1 MAPGQNRY
9 AWKLEGLNSDWVY
22 TDQHS
27 VSFMKLP
34 AGRYTFRVRGCNN
47 DGYWS
52 NATRSLEISVQPHPF
67 LSPVAKSV
75 YFILIVLMIV
85 GVVWGILR
93 RQNEKKEKDLIQAKM
108 AFFTQVAHEIK
119 TPVTLIKSPLERIIE
134 TGKWDSAVT
143 DNLNLMK
150 RNVDRL
156 LELIRQLLD
165 FRKVDNEGFRLNCRE
180 TDISL
185 LVEETV
191 ARFRNS
197 TEKIAI
203 RTDCPDAHV
212 LFYADSEAFTK
223 ILSNLL
229 ANALKYARSTVVVA
243 LRILNDDRGRT
254 LRLSVR
260 DDGDG
265 IPPRIQE
272 KVFDLFYQKNPDSG
286 KGFGIGLSLVKL
298 LAEKHNGRVYVDRH
312 TISGCELTVEIPDSG
327 ESARGGGKISIPEP
341 AEEPADN
348 PEAKPFH
355 IMIVEDTPDL
365 REFLVKN
372 FEDIYDVL
380 SAKNGAEALAILEKQ
395 ACDLIISDALM
406 PEMDGFDLL
415 MKVRN
420 DEMLCH
426 IPFILLSVIDS
437 VDSKI
442 KGLEYGADVYI
453 EKPFSLSYVKA
464 TVESLLENRK
474 RAFRHFASRPNFQYE
489 KDDMG
494 RNDREW
500 LNRLTGIIRENLTCE
515 TLSVDLLVEKMAL
528 SRSSLQRKL
537 KGLTGTS
544 PNEYIQLV
552 RLKAAAQLLRTGEYR
567 ISEVCYLTGFSSM
580 SWFAKCFTKQFGMRP
595 KDFIQQ
601 PQNEA

>member
-1 MAPGQNRY
+1 
-9 AWKLEGLNSDWVY
+9 
-22 TDQHS
+22 
-27 VSFMKLP
+27 
-34 AGRYTFRVRGCNN
+34 
-47 DGYWS
+47 
-52 NATRSLEISVQPHPF
+52 
-67 LSPVAKSV
+67 
-75 YFILIVLMIV
+75 
-85 GVVWGILR
+85 
-93 RQNEKKEKDLIQAKM
+93 
-108 AFFTQVAHEIK
+108 
-119 TPVTLIKSPLERIIE
+119 
-134 TGKWDSAVT
+134 
-143 DNLNLMK
+143 MK

-327 ESARGGGKISIPEP
+327 ESARGGEISIPEP

>member
-1 MAPGQNRY
+1 
-9 AWKLEGLNSDWVY
+9 
-22 TDQHS
+22 
-27 VSFMKLP
+27 
-34 AGRYTFRVRGCNN
+34 
-47 DGYWS
+47 
-52 NATRSLEISVQPHPF
+52 
-67 LSPVAKSV
+67 
-75 YFILIVLMIV
+75 
-85 GVVWGILR
+85 
-93 RQNEKKEKDLIQAKM
+93 
-108 AFFTQVAHEIK
+108 
-119 TPVTLIKSPLERIIE
+119 
-134 TGKWDSAVT
+134 
-143 DNLNLMK
+143 
-150 RNVDRL
+150 
-156 LELIRQLLD
+156 
-165 FRKVDNEGFRLNCRE
+165 
-180 TDISL
+180 
-185 LVEETV
+185 
-191 ARFRNS
+191 
-197 TEKIAI
+197 
-203 RTDCPDAHV
+203 
-212 LFYADSEAFTK
+212 
-223 ILSNLL
+223 
-229 ANALKYARSTVVVA
+229 
-243 LRILNDDRGRT
+243 
-254 LRLSVR
+254 
-260 DDGDG
+260 
-265 IPPRIQE
+265 
-272 KVFDLFYQKNPDSG
+272 
-286 KGFGIGLSLVKL
+286 
-298 LAEKHNGRVYVDRH
+298 
-312 TISGCELTVEIPDSG
+312 
-327 ESARGGGKISIPEP
+327 
-341 AEEPADN
+341 
-348 PEAKPFH
+348 
-355 IMIVEDTPDL
+355 MIVEDTPDL

-489 KDDMG
+489 KDNMG

-601 PQNEA
+601 PQNETQCHIYNESE